1 MQKEKTEEGAAKNAV
16 PPSADGVNSPVRR
29 AWKAGPVSS
38 AHHPK
43 AVPAAGIYPPG
54 QRHKPARFHA
64 LYGSVGLSC
73 CWNSASG
80 TPAPSAPANPALPHT
95 RPAPFSADRLPG

>member
-1 MQKEKTEEGAAKNAV
+1 MPEQKPSLSAKKKKAEREAAKNAV
-16 PPSADGVNSPVRR
+16 PPSADGANYPVRR

-38 AHHPK
+38 AHRPK

-64 LYGSVGLSC
+64 LYGSAGFRSGGSC
-73 CWNSASG
+73 LNFSR
-80 TPAPSAPANPALPHT
+80 TE
-95 RPAPFSADRLPG
+95 PFSGV

>member
-16 PPSADGVNSPVRR
+16 PPSADGANCPVRR

-38 AHHPK
+38 AHRPK

-64 LYGSVGLSC
+64 LYGSTEMRFVKGKS
-73 CWNSASG
+73 
-80 TPAPSAPANPALPHT
+80 TT
-95 RPAPFSADRLPG
+95 